1 MIRLKNI
8 YKAYDDLVVLKDFNI
23 DFEDEK
29 ITALLG
35 PSGCGKTTL
44 LNIIAGLEAYQSGTI
59 EGLAD
64 KTFSYIFQEDRP
76 SKVYS

>member
-29 ITALLG
+29 ITALL
-35 PSGCGKTTL
+35 
-44 LNIIAGLEAYQSGTI
+44 
-59 EGLAD
+59 
-64 KTFSYIFQEDRP
+64 DRP
-76 SKVYS
+76 AAERPPC